1 MSLPD
6 TISVDGVRYKRLD
19 RIANRVSSSAMYDC
33 HLFRPLKG
41 ATVDELIIDW
51 QLECITPDDRYG
63 KPMLCPVIV
72 LEYNKEIRRVGKM
85 VFPAEQYRP
94 QSKVD
99 EDVRAFR
106 HALLSD
112 PDVSRL
118 LAERITVTVTGAT
131 NE

>member
-1 MSLPD
+1 MTMPD

-19 RIANRVSSSAMYDC
+19 RIANRISSHVMYDC

-51 QLECITPDDRYG
+51 QLECATPEDRYG
-63 KPMLCPVIV
+63 QPMLCPVIV
-72 LEYNKEIRRVGKM
+72 LEDDKEIRRVGKM
-85 VFPAEQYRP
+85 VFPATDYRP
-94 QSKVD
+94 QTKVG
-99 EDVRAFR
+99 EDVKAFR

-112 PDVSRL
+112 PDISRI
-118 LAERITVTVTGAT
+118 LAARATSTVTGAT